1 MMMETTKAQAKHIMQ
16 FLRGNLTV
24 YTKAIEKKELPNY
37 NWKNINWDRYSN
49 EYASI
54 IINAQTGK
62 MEDYMSKEKNRARYK
77 KVLTWGEI
85 HR

>member
-1 MMMETTKAQAKHIMQ
+1 MKKLLKIL
-16 FLRGNLTV
+16 FILT
-24 YTKAIEKKELPNY
+24 AF
-37 NWKNINWDRYSN
+37 
-49 EYASI
+49 